1 MGENAKSGMLWGH
14 LEVIRTSHFFYK
26 FEVGNTA
33 IEVGNSAIEVQN
45 SASEVQNNGGIPD
58 PEHSQVA
65 RSVLALCQWDILSK
79 SGFDYANC
87 QLLRSG
93 TLPGHLTVFQT

>member
-1 MGENAKSGMLWGH
+1 MRSPRSDPDLPF
-14 LEVIRTSHFFYK
+14 FFYK

-33 IEVGNSAIEVQN
+33 IEVRNSAIEVQN

-65 RSVLALCQWDILSK
+65 RSVLVLCQWDILSK